1 MIDGPLAAA
10 PAEMIVLTLPDG
22 STREV
27 PSGTLG
33 RDVVA
38 TIGARL
44 LQASIA
50 VAVDGEVQDLMTPLR
65 RSGAFVV
72 ITEKDPRALAVLRHS
87 GAHVLATAVRRL
99 RPDAKIGFG
108 PAIDDG
114 FYYDFEVDRPF
125 TPEDLAA
132 FEAEMKKVA
141 AEKFPF
147 VREEVSLAEARAR
160 FVDDPLK
167 LERLDDFEGSDEVI
181 STYTDGP
188 FVDLC
193 RGPHVPD
200 TSYLKHFKLLT
211 TAGAYWRG
219 DVKRQMLQRIYATAF
234 FKKDELDAHLHNLEE
249 AKKRDH
255 RVLGKSL
262 DLFQLFSVA
271 PGAVFWTPKGTTLY
285 NTLEAF
291 VRERQQEAFREI
303 KTPLLYN
310 KALWEQSGHW
320 GKYRENMFLVLDNET
335 GEHDMSL
342 KPMNCPSH
350 HLYFASHKHS
360 YRDLPMR
367 YVTFD
372 VLHRNELSGA
382 LSGLTRVRQFAQD
395 DCHVY
400 LREDQIADEVQFL
413 MTFILSYYET
423 FGLTARLKFATR
435 PEQRIGSDELWDRA
449 EGALRAALESTG
461 RPYELKEGD
470 GAFYGPKIDF
480 DVTDSIGRAWQL
492 GTIQLDYNAPERFDL
507 SYTGED
513 NTAHRPVVI
522 HRAVSGSFE
531 RFIAILI
538 EHFAGAFPVWL
549 APEQVRVIPVASDY
563 NGAAESLVALL
574 KATGVRATL
583 DARNETLNYRIR
595 EGEVQKVPYM
605 CVIGRREAE
614 ENTVAL
620 RTRGA
625 GKKQDVM
632 PVAAFVARL
641 TEEILTRALVPSAEG
656 ASPASAEAAPE
667 TAA

>member
-1 MIDGPLAAA
+1 M
-10 PAEMIVLTLPDG
+10 LTLPDG
-22 STREV
+22 NTREV
-27 PSGTLG
+27 APGTLA
-33 RDVVA
+33 RDVVGS
-38 TIGARL
+38 IGARL
-44 LQASIA
+44 LQAALA

-72 ITEKDPRALAVLRHS
+72 ITDKDPRALGVLRHS
-87 GAHVLATAVRRL
+87 GAHILATAVRRL

-114 FYYDFEVDRPF
+114 FYYDFEVESPF

-132 FEAEMKKVA
+132 FEAEMRKVV
-141 AEKFPF
+141 AEKYPF
-147 VREEVSLAEARAR
+147 VRAEVSVDEAKQLFA
-160 FVDDPLK
+160 DDPLK
-167 LERLDDFEGSDEVI
+167 LERLADFDGTDEII

-188 FVDLC
+188 FIDLC

-200 TSYLKHFKLLT
+200 TSYLKHFKLLH

-234 FKKDELDAHLHNLEE
+234 FKKDELETHLHNLEE

-255 RVLGKSL
+255 RVLGKAL
-262 DLFQLFSVA
+262 GLFQLFPQA
-271 PGAVFWTPKGTTLY
+271 PGAAFWTPKGTTLY
-285 NTLEAF
+285 NTLEGF
-291 VRERQQEAFREI
+291 VRERQQEAFQEI

-310 KALWEQSGHW
+310 KKLWEQSGHW
-320 GKYRENMFLVLDNET
+320 GKYKENMFLVLDNET

-350 HLYFASHKHS
+350 HVLFASHKHS
-360 YRDLPMR
+360 YRELPVR

-382 LSGLTRVRQFAQD
+382 LSGLTRVRQFSQD

-400 LREDQIADEVQFL
+400 LREDQIESEVKFL
-413 MTFILSYYET
+413 MDFILSYYDT
-423 FGLTARLKFATR
+423 FGLTATLKFATR

-449 EGALRAALESTG
+449 EAALRAALDGTG
-461 RPYELKEGD
+461 RPYEMKEGD

-513 NTAHRPVVI
+513 NAPHRPVVI

-538 EHFAGAFPVWL
+538 EHFGGAFPLWL
-549 APEQVRVIPVASDY
+549 APEQVRVIPIAIDY
-563 NGAAESLVALL
+563 NDHAQQLVARM
-574 KATGVRATL
+574 KAHGIRATL
-583 DARNETLNYRIR
+583 DARNETLNYRVR
-595 EGEVQKVPYM
+595 EGEVEKVPYM
-605 CVIGRREAE
+605 CVLGRREAE
-614 ENTVAL
+614 EHTVAL
-620 RTRGA
+620 RARGA
-625 GKKQDVM
+625 GKKQEILSQD
-632 PVAAFVARL
+632 AFVARVL
-641 TEEILTRALVPSAEG
+641 EEIRTRALAVAAAPAADTG
-656 ASPASAEAAPE
+656 ASGEGEA
-667 TAA
+667 